1 MRQKYTKKSKYPDYN
16 VIDTKKRMSKASNHI
31 DNENKKRRPINIS
44 NEAYLKSR
52 EIVEREQKG
61 TLVDY
66 VNETLLRNA
75 ERDNFIKMYANH
87 VKEDYVS
94 EDAVYLKD
102 SKLNKIAIV
111 RLKMYPVDDLDNSG
125 YYGYCETCLS
135 ENCIHVRHS
144 LVTGSLMRLK
154 LSDKMA

>member
-1 MRQKYTKKSKYPDYN
+1 
-16 VIDTKKRMSKASNHI
+16 MSKAN
-31 DNENKKRRPINIS
+31 DKKRRPINIS

-66 VNETLLRNA
+66 VNETLLKNA
-75 ERDNFIKMYANH
+75 ERDNFARMYAYY

-111 RLKMYPVDDLDNSG
+111 RLKTYADEDLENSG
-125 YYGYCETCLS
+125 YYAFCETCLVD
-135 ENCIHVRHS
+135 NCIHVRQS
-144 LVTGSLMRLK
+144 LVTGSIYRLK

>member
-1 MRQKYTKKSKYPDYN
+1 MRQSYTTKSKYSDN
-16 VIDTKKRMSKASNHI
+16 KVLTTKKQMSEAINN
-31 DNENKKRRPINIS
+31 DENKKRRPINIS

-52 EIVEREQKG
+52 EIVEKQQRG

-66 VNETLLRNA
+66 VNETLLKNA
-75 ERDNFIKMYANH
+75 EREHFLKMYSYY

-111 RLKMYPVDDLDNSG
+111 RLKEYPDDDLENSG
-125 YYGYCETCLS
+125 YFAFCETCLVD
-135 ENCIHVRHS
+135 NCIHIRHA
-144 LVTGSLMRLK
+144 LVTGSLLRLK